1 MSTQI
6 LTTKLHIPHPSSNLV
21 SRTRLLERLNEGW
34 NRKLTLVSAPAGY
47 GKTTLLSEWISK
59 SELPFCWLSLDEQD
73 NDINR
78 FLSYLLASLDSIHFE
93 SDEQILSEYQS
104 HPQDEFSGLM
114 IPLINQISDF
124 EGHFSLVLDD
134 YHLIENQ
141 QIHEAVIFLLEN
153 IPKNIHL
160 VIASRADPPIR
171 LAHWRARG
179 ELSEIRVADLRFTI
193 EEAINFLNQSMGLD
207 LTVSDVTTL
216 TDKTE
221 GWIAGLQL
229 AAISLKNH
237 PDRPTFVNTF
247 AGDDRYIADYLLDEA
262 LRWQPNHI
270 QTFLLQT
277 SILDRLCAP
286 LCDTVT
292 DRNDSRGILKELER
306 SNLFLVPLDNQ
317 RNWYRY
323 HHLFA
328 DLLRIRLKQEYCG
341 VVADLYQRA
350 SSWHE
355 QRQMLSEAVRL
366 SLLGGDVERVAKL
379 MEGHLLAIVSTAELS
394 TLNRLLASL
403 PEDTLSNN
411 PWLALATAWGMAYAW
426 NLKSTEPLL
435 DKAGSTLQDFDEN
448 TQKRLRGR
456 IQVLQSYIT
465 GSRGDYTHSIRIAQ
479 NALTDLPETDVSMRS
494 FTLLIIGN
502 AHRFDGNLEGALE
515 FHNNALSLSEEA
527 GDTLLSVMILSR
539 LIDIYRT
546 MGQLN
551 RSYKTGMQA
560 LEMAENYQ
568 HQTGMQSFILGYL
581 KLRLSGVYYERNELE
596 MALQCAEVG
605 LDLAK
610 AWGAYDSISLGYFNF
625 AKIYQAYGNYRQ
637 ANDYLSQLK
646 ESYPFE
652 QRFQYKFASAL
663 ETQIHLR
670 AGNLQMAEDWMKSCG
685 LRLDDH
691 IRFLDF
697 QSYDVLAQVLI
708 TGGQLSDAQVLL
720 ERLLKIAEETGAVE
734 YEIRTLGRRALV
746 LQKQGDEDTAIAMLT
761 RALALA
767 APEGYLRTFIDQ
779 GEPMAQLIYQASLRG
794 IHASFCNQL
803 LDGFSISVVPDQ
815 LSQDDLVEPLSN
827 REVEVL
833 TLIAEGYSN
842 QEIAQDLHLSLYTVK
857 SHARNIYSKLGVKNR
872 TEAVAK
878 ARLLGILPKNS

>member
-6 LTTKLHIPHPSSNLV
+6 LSTKLHIPHPSSNLV
-21 SRTRLLERLNEGW
+21 SRPRLLEGLNKGR
-34 NRKLTLVSAPAGY
+34 NRKLTLISAPAGY

-59 SELPFCWLSLDEQD
+59 SAMPFCWLSLDEQD
-73 NDINR
+73 NDLNR
-78 FLSYLLASLDSIHFE
+78 FLSYIVASLDSIFE
-93 SDEQILSEYQS
+93 FDGQIPNEYQS
-104 HPQDEFSGLM
+104 HSPDDLSRLM
-114 IPLINQISDF
+114 IPLINRISDS
-124 EGHFSLVLDD
+124 EGHLSLVLDD

-141 QIHEAVIFLLEN
+141 QIHEAVIFMLEN
-153 IPKNIHL
+153 IPPNMHL
-160 VIASRADPPIR
+160 VIVSRADPHVR
-171 LAHWRARG
+171 LAQWRARG

-193 EEAINFLNQSMGLD
+193 EEAMHFLSQSMGLD

-229 AAISLKNH
+229 AAISLQNH
-237 PDRPTFVNTF
+237 PDRPTFVSTF

-286 LCDTVT
+286 LCDIVT

-306 SNLFLVPLDNQ
+306 SNLFLVPLDHK

-328 DLLRIRLKQEYCG
+328 DLLRIRLKQEDRESMVG
-341 VVADLYQRA
+341 LYQRA

-366 SLLGGDVERVAKL
+366 SLLGGDAERVARL
-379 MEGHLLAIVSTAELS
+379 MEGHLLTIVSTSELS

-403 PEDTLSNN
+403 PEDTLSKN

-426 NLKSTEPLL
+426 NFKSTEPLL
-435 DKAGSTLQDFDEN
+435 DKAGSSLQDIDEN

-456 IQVLQSYIT
+456 IQVLQSYVT
-465 GSRGDYTHSIRIAQ
+465 GSRGDYTHSIRIAH

-494 FTLLIIGN
+494 FVLLIIGN
-502 AHRFDGNLEGALE
+502 AHRFDGNLESALE
-515 FHNNALSLSEEA
+515 FHNHAFSLSEEA

-551 RSYKTGMQA
+551 RSYRTGMQA
-560 LEMAENYQ
+560 LEMVENYQ
-568 HQTGMQSFILGYL
+568 NQTGMQSFILGYL

-625 AKIYQAYGNYRQ
+625 ANIYQAYGNYKQ
-637 ANDYLSQLK
+637 AIDYLSQLK

-663 ETQIHLR
+663 ETQIQLR
-670 AGNLQMAEDWMKSCG
+670 AGNVQMAENWMKSSG
-685 LRLDDH
+685 LQLDDH

-708 TGGQLSDAQVLL
+708 AGGQLSDAEVLL
-720 ERLLKIAEETGAVE
+720 DRLLKVVEETGAVE
-734 YEIRTLGRRALV
+734 YEIRTLGRRAMI
-746 LQKQGDEDTAIAMLT
+746 LQKQGDEDAAITVLT

-767 APEGYLRTFIDQ
+767 APEGYMRTIIDQ

-794 IHASFCNQL
+794 IHPSFCNQL
-803 LDGFSISVVPDQ
+803 LDGFSISVAPDKVR
-815 LSQDDLVEPLSN
+815 QDDLVEPLSN
-827 REVEVL
+827 REVEIL
-833 TLIAEGYSN
+833 THIAEGYTN
-842 QEIAQDLHLSLYTVK
+842 QEIAQNLHLSLYTVK

-872 TEAVAK
+872 TEASAK
-878 ARLLGILPKNS
+878 ARLLGILPKKS